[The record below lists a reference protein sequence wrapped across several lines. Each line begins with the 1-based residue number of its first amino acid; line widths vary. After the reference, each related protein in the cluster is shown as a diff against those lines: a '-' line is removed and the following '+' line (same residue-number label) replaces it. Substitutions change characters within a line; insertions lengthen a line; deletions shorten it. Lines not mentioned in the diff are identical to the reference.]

1 MSVDTIG
8 REGMILSE
16 GPRNVKEI
24 KADKRNREVKPV
36 AGGVTRRQFLT
47 YLGAGSTALAAAS
60 AGVAPKS
67 AEAQE
72 FVGGASTPYKNYGAG
87 SFQPAF
93 GPIAPTDADELILP
107 AGFAYDIVRRWG
119 EPVTSDGGEFGFN
132 CDYVAY
138 FPIDALQGGRN
149 SYDGLLFVSHEYVDP
164 KWVSGYGDE
173 DVETEKTVEQ
183 INTEKAAVGGSVFRV
198 ICNAHGNWEFVA
210 DEDFNRRIDATTP
223 MDVTGPAAGSEAM
236 LGASEVIGTLAN
248 CSGGVTPWNT
258 VLTCEENFQDYYGE
272 FTDDEGNPQAG
283 SRTEPED
290 FDITVGYRWQD
301 APEGAQPPEH
311 YGWVVEVDPFDK
323 DSKPRK
329 HSWLGRI
336 RHENVAM
343 RISDSGR
350 VVAYT
355 GHDENDECIYK
366 FISSG
371 AYDPHDREANMD
383 LLADGML
390 YVADFSQG
398 RWVALDYENNS
409 IFREN
414 GFAGQADVLVRAPE
428 AAALIEEEDGPP
440 LGTPL
445 DRCEDIEVQPRR
457 RHHLRRAHQQHGPRQ
472 LPRPDH
478 THGRGRLRSGGNGVQ
493 LRDLR
498 RWRGKHRLLQP
509 GQPRLRRLP
518 QPLDG
523 HRHLKRQPELRHLQN
538 LQEQRDV
545 RDALR
550 ERHPHGRAIGDFPV
564 RQRSRRSGNDRT
576 GLHPRRRDIVSC
588 HPAPRRGVRERGEP
602 EQHLA
607 PRRRLHPQAIG
618 RRDQGFRL
626 LERFAESPYFP
637 QTAHALSRLSARFA
651 VSFCR
656 QRRKSGGGFVG
667 VVWGRSF

>member
-1 MSVDTIG
+1 
-8 REGMILSE
+8 MILSE

-398 RWVALDYENNS
+398 RWVALDYENNP

-445 DRCEDIEVQPRR
+445 DRCEDIEV
-457 RHHLRRAHQQHGPRQ
+457 H
-472 LPRPDH
+472 PD
-478 THGRGRLRSGGNGVQ
+478 
-493 LRDLR
+493 
-498 RWRGKHRLLQP
+498 
-509 GQPRLRRLP
+509 
-518 QPLDG
+518 DG
-523 HRHLKRQPELRHLQN
+523 TIYA
-538 LQEQRDV
+538 
-545 RDALR
+545 ALT
-550 ERHPHGRAIGDFPV
+550 
-564 RQRSRRSGNDRT
+564 NN
-576 GLHPRRRDIVSC
+576 
-588 HPAPRRGVRERGEP
+588 
-602 EQHLA
+602 
-607 PRRRLHPQAIG
+607 
-618 RRDQGFRL
+618 
-626 LERFAESPYFP
+626 
-637 QTAHALSRLSARFA
+637 TAHGNFHGQIIRMVEADCDPEATEFSFEIFAAGGANTGFSSPDNLAFDGYRNLWMVTDISSASLNSGIYKTFKNNGMFVMPCVNDTLMAGPSEIFQFA
-651 VSFCR
+651 
-656 QRRKSGGGFVG
+656 SGPVEAEMTGPAFTPDGGTLFLAIQHPGEESESVENPSSTWPHDG
-667 VVWGRSF
+667 DCIPKPSVVAIKGFAY